1 MADEN
6 NVEDRYM
13 QFQQLQQQLVQI
25 AEFVERLRQQ
35 QLEIETSIEA
45 LKELKETKINSEIL
59 APIANG
65 IFLKAELKDH
75 AHLIVNIGAEVTA
88 EKTIPEVMVLLEEQ
102 KERIAGNISEAE
114 SVLEQLYA
122 QGVKISQEVESEV
135 NRN

>member
-1 MADEN
+1 MADEKN
-6 NVEDRYM
+6 IEDRYM

-35 QLEIETSIEA
+35 QQEIETSLEA
-45 LKELKETKINSEIL
+45 LKELKETRINTEIL

-65 IFLKAELKDH
+65 IFVKAELKDN
-75 AHLIVNIGAEVTA
+75 AGLIVNIGADVAA
-88 EKTIPEVMVLLEEQ
+88 EKTIPEVVVLLEEQ
-102 KERIAGNISEAE
+102 KEKIAGNISEAE

-122 QGVKISQEVESEV
+122 QGVKISQEVESGA

>member
-1 MADEN
+1 MADEK
-6 NVEDRYM
+6 NVEDKYM

-35 QLEIETSIEA
+35 QKEIETSIEA
-45 LKELKETKINSEIL
+45 LKELKETRINTEIL

-65 IFLKAELKDH
+65 IFLKAELKDN
-75 AHLIVNIGAEVTA
+75 AVLIVNIGAEVAA
-88 EKTIPEVMVLLEEQ
+88 EKTIPEVVVLLEEQ

-114 SVLEQLYA
+114 NVLEQLYA

-135 NRN
+135 HRN